1 MTCRYFCNVSNRV
14 YFQCYSDLF
23 SVEGDYETKLEK
35 LGGVQGILQRVQSE
49 ANVSIVC
56 LGKAMALLLR
66 LKSLSNRDLP
76 EVFYV

>member
-1 MTCRYFCNVSNRV
+1 MSPVGPDSG
-14 YFQCYSDLF
+14 F
-23 SVEGDYETKLEK
+23 SVTETDLNLTLALAPPLATGREK